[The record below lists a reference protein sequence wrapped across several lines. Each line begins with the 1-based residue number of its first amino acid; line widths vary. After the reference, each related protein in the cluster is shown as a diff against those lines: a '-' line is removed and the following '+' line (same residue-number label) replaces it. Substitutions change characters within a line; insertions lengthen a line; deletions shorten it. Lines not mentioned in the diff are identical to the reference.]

1 MDFLFGLGFGL
12 LALSLLYLL
21 YFRKRINETRERNAD
36 VDRKNEALRLE
47 QQELLRDLGNIS
59 ERIQQENTHF
69 NNLLDKSK
77 QSAEQLFE
85 QEKKEILLRIELLE
99 ITEKER
105 FEQAIEDY
113 KGEYLSVITEL
124 VDESGSY
131 REEAFK
137 VVNELKKVQ
146 ELRDANVEA
155 FKREEQIKRER
166 DFFRL
171 TLSENDVS
179 DIGQIKS
186 IEARIFNREV
196 LNKIIWKVYFESPF
210 TDMVGRVLGN
220 RDITGVYK
228 ITNLVNNM
236 CYVGQAANVKDR
248 WKTHIKRG
256 LGCETGPQL
265 KIYSAMAEYGLENF
279 TWELVVECSRE
290 NLSEQE
296 RYWIDLYHA
305 NTYGYNMTKG
315 G

>member
-1 MDFLFGLGFGL
+1 
-12 LALSLLYLL
+12 
-21 YFRKRINETRERNAD
+21 
-36 VDRKNEALRLE
+36 
-47 QQELLRDLGNIS
+47 
-59 ERIQQENTHF
+59 
-69 NNLLDKSK
+69 
-77 QSAEQLFE
+77 
-85 QEKKEILLRIELLE
+85 
-99 ITEKER
+99 
-105 FEQAIEDY
+105 
-113 KGEYLSVITEL
+113 
-124 VDESGSY
+124 
-131 REEAFK
+131 
-137 VVNELKKVQ
+137 
-146 ELRDANVEA
+146 
-155 FKREEQIKRER
+155 
-166 DFFRL
+166 
-171 TLSENDVS
+171 
-179 DIGQIKS
+179 
-186 IEARIFNREV
+186 
-196 LNKIIWKVYFESPF
+196 
-210 TDMVGRVLGN
+210 MVGRVLGN